1 MQKINVTTVSA
12 VATSAT
18 VIQAV
23 IPEYQKSKA
32 DRRDAR
38 PTADA
43 DRRDARPTANA
54 DRRGHLSYK
63 GSPITASEI
72 VENACKQAGLVEDGT
87 AAARC
92 RATAR
97 AISSFSCRKAWGPA
111 FPSWL
116 FRALPSGVT

>member
-54 DRRGHLSYK
+54 DRRGRLSLRF
-63 GSPITASEI
+63 
-72 VENACKQAGLVEDGT
+72 GL
-87 AAARC
+87 
-92 RATAR
+92 
-97 AISSFSCRKAWGPA
+97 
-111 FPSWL
+111 
-116 FRALPSGVT
+116 